1 MRARARVRARA
12 RACRARAL
20 VARSTHSGIPR
31 FLPFARSTHSCHRQP
46 HSSIQLA
53 QPTTEY
59 KYPKRSATALNN
71 KQLACQHHVKAISNS
86 HTTTNLFRENY
97 IMLLM
102 LQLLLLQLLLLQL
115 LLLIAQGSGAGSAW
129 RAGDGRGDRRGA
141 GRVRWVCT
149 GGV

>member
-102 LQLLLLQLLLLQL
+102 LQLLLL
-115 LLLIAQGSGAGSAW
+115 IAQGSGAGSAW